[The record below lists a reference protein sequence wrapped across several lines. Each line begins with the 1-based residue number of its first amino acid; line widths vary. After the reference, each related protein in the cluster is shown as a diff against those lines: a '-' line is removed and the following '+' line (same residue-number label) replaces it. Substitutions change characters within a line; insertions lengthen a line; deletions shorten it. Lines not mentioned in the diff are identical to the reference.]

1 MLSKVELEDRS
12 LAAYAPI
19 VGEQVIESIRQA
31 AGPLRDARVVHIN
44 ATAFGGGVAEMLV
57 TLVPLMRDVG
67 LDAEWQVIEGEDEFF
82 NVTKACHNG
91 LQGMDIP
98 FTGEMKAVW
107 QRYNEMNAARFEGQ
121 YDFVVV
127 HDPQPAGMLHY
138 HGHEGGKHWAW
149 RCHIDTS
156 HPNPAYWD
164 FFAPYIAGYEASI
177 FTMEQYVGPG
187 VAPEYLAIIT
197 PTIDPLSPK
206 NAPLAQDRAR
216 EIVARFGIDVSRP
229 LITQVSRFDPW
240 KDPLGVIDA
249 YRIVKAQVPGVQL
262 ALVGSM
268 ASDDPEGWY
277 YLDKTIRHA
286 GKDFDIHI
294 LHNFH
299 GVGALEVGAF
309 QTGSDVVV
317 QKSTREGFGLV
328 VTEALWK
335 EKPVVGGNAGGIPLQ
350 VLDGETGFLVDSVE
364 ECGEKMLYLLQHPQ
378 EAARM
383 GAAAREHV
391 RCNFLTTRHLADY
404 LQLFN
409 RLGGGC

>member
-1 MLSKVELEDRS
+1 MLQQVELGQKTLSDYRPIAGDEIVAEIEG
-12 LAAYAPI
+12 LAA
-19 VGEQVIESIRQA
+19 
-31 AGPLRDARVVHIN
+31 PLKGARVVHVN
-44 ATAFGGGVAEMLV
+44 ATPFGGGVAEMLV

-67 LDAEWQVIEGEDEFF
+67 LEAKWQIIGGEDEFF
-82 NVTKACHNG
+82 NVTKSCHNG

-98 FTGEMKAVW
+98 FTGEMKGIW
-107 QRYNEMNAARFEGQ
+107 QRYNEMNADKFAGE
-121 YDFVVV
+121 YDFVVI
-127 HDPQPAGMLHY
+127 HDPQPAGMLRY
-138 HGHEGGKHWAW
+138 HGRGGGKHWMW

-164 FFAPYIAGYEASI
+164 FFAPYIAEYEASI

-187 VAPEYLAIIT
+187 VEQEHLAIIT

-206 NAPLAQDRAR
+206 NAPMPEGRAR

-249 YRIVKAQVPGVQL
+249 YRIVKQRIPEAQL

-286 GKDFDIHI
+286 GEDDDIHI

-299 GVGALEVGAF
+299 GVGGLEVGAF
-309 QTGSDVVV
+309 QTVSDVVI

-335 EKPVVGGNAGGIPLQ
+335 EKPVIGGNAGGIPLQ
-350 VLDGETGFLVDSVE
+350 VIDGETGFLVNSVE
-364 ECGEKMLYLLQHPQ
+364 ECGEKALYLLQHP
-378 EAARM
+378 EDAMRM
-383 GAAAREHV
+383 GRAAHKRV
-391 RCNFLTTRHLADY
+391 RRHFLSTGHLINY
-404 LQLFN
+404 LRLFN
-409 RLGGGC
+409 RLLAL

>member
-1 MLSKVELEDRS
+1 MLRRVKVQHKQ
-12 LAAYAPI
+12 LADYRPI
-19 VGEQVIESIRQA
+19 VGDEVIAEIEELA
-31 AGPLRDARVVHIN
+31 APLEGYRVLHVN
-44 ATAFGGGVAEMLV
+44 ATAFGGGVAEILA

-107 QRYNEMNAARFEGQ
+107 RRYNEMNARRFEGE

-127 HDPQPAGMLHY
+127 HDPQPAGLLHY
-138 HGHEGGKHWAW
+138 HGGAGGKHWAW

-156 HPNPAYWD
+156 NPNPAYWD
-164 FFAPYIAGYEASI
+164 FFAPYFAEYEAGI

-187 VAPEYLAIIT
+187 VAFQHLAIIT

-206 NAPLAQDRAR
+206 NAPMAEDRAR
-216 EIVARFGIDVSRP
+216 EIVADFGIDVSRP
-229 LITQVSRFDPW
+229 LVTQVSRFDPW

-268 ASDDPEGWY
+268 ASDDPEGWHY
-277 YLDKTIRHA
+277 VDRTIRHA
-286 GKDFDIHI
+286 GEDFDVHI

-309 QTGSDVVV
+309 QTASDVVV

-328 VTEALWK
+328 VTEGLWK
-335 EKPVVGGNAGGIPLQ
+335 GKPVVGGNAGGIPLQ
-350 VLDGETGFLVDSVE
+350 VLDGQTGFLVDSADA
-364 ECGEKMLYLLQHPQ
+364 CGEKVLYLLQRPD

-391 RCNFLTTRHLADY
+391 RKNFLITRHLADY
-404 LQLFN
+404 LRLFAD
-409 RLGGGC
+409 RSG